1 MVVGGYLFCVFS
13 TLPWLH
19 GRAYNRYWSA
29 LLYPLNT
36 TVWALVLTLIIWLC
50 ITQNGSFVG
59 QILSLPYL
67 QPLSRLTYS
76 VFLIHVWVLWVAVG
90 TRREL
95 LDMSTHS
102 AGLLAT
108 GVVVVSY
115 IIGLAFTI
123 VFETPVIHLIEYI
136 KTYYGQADEK
146 MKTIKSL
153 EGVEDNNG
161 KELKLLK

>member
-1 MVVGGYLFCVFS
+1 MLGGYVFCVLS

-19 GRAYNRYWSA
+19 GRANDRYWSA

-36 TVWALVLTLIIWLC
+36 TLWALVLTMIIWLC
-50 ITQNGSFVG
+50 ITHNGSFVG
-59 QILSLPYL
+59 RILSSPLL
-67 QPLSRLTYS
+67 RPLSRLTYS

-108 GVVVVSY
+108 GVLVVSY
-115 IIGLAFTI
+115 IIALVFTI
-123 VFETPVIHLIEYI
+123 MFETPVIHLIEYI
-136 KTYYGQADEK
+136 KTYHGQDNDKLK
-146 MKTIKSL
+146 MIKSL
-153 EGVEDNNG
+153 ERVDHNNAQ
-161 KELKLLK
+161 ELKLLK